1 MNEQQNPD
9 AVVLTEDREPQPVLS
24 IRGTARIDELAAHQG
39 ERLREL
45 WSAIQAR
52 GVAAAGPPFVRYHTF
67 GENETDLEVGI
78 PVLSPAAG
86 EGRIAAGELPGGAAI
101 TTWHIG
107 AHDRLAE
114 AYGRLGTWLNEHRR
128 QAAGAA
134 WEVYWWI
141 EPSVEPDPATW
152 PPPSDW
158 RTELV
163 QPIA

>member
-1 MNEQQNPD
+1 VNEQPNPD

-24 IRGTARIDELAAHQG
+24 IRGNARIDELAAHQG

-45 WSAIQAR
+45 WAAMQAR

-67 GENETDLEVGI
+67 GESETDLEVGI
-78 PVLSPAAG
+78 PVVSPAAG
-86 EGRIAAGELPGGAAI
+86 EGLVAAGELPGGAAI
-101 TTWHIG
+101 STWHVG

-114 AYGRLGTWLNEHRR
+114 AYGRMQSWLNEHGRE
-128 QAAGAA
+128 AAGAA

-141 EPSVEPDPATW
+141 DPSAEPDPANW
-152 PPPSDW
+152 PPPAEW